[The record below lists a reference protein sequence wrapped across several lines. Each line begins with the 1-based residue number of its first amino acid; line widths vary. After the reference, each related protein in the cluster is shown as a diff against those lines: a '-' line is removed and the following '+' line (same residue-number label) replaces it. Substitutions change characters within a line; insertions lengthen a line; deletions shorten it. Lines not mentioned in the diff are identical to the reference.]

1 VNWRA
6 TGAQDGRVGFPGG
19 LTPRGYAD
27 PVITLSILIGEP
39 VSKADRRTLE
49 RMRERV
55 RVGLPITD
63 VHLLDEDG
71 NEVTPTR

>member
-1 VNWRA
+1 
-6 TGAQDGRVGFPGG
+6 
-19 LTPRGYAD
+19 
-27 PVITLSILIGEP
+27 VITLSILIGEP